1 MKTMEQELTEQI
13 NATQAENIQ
22 LKQQLEIAQA
32 VLDELLIGGQC
43 NDL

>member
-32 VLDELLIGGQC
+32 VLDELLIGGTM
-43 NDL
+43 